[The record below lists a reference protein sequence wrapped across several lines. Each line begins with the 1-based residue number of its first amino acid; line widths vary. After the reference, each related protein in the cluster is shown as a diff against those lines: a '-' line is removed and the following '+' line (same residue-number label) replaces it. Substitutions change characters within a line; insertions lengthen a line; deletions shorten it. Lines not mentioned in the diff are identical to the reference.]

1 MFSPLIAPSLMI
13 TDGNGAEGLSFDQ
26 DKSLIIIII
35 VIKKDSKLHDVYFL

>member
-1 MFSPLIAPSLMI
+1 MI

-35 VIKKDSKLHDVYFL
+35 IIIIRFYMINISFDFLSTIY